1 MNRRIAFCIGVL
13 LLTFAGYFFFP
24 GHTYLLSDTQIYI
37 PMFDH
42 LRDASLFTRDIMA
55 LRPHLSY
62 TIYDETALLLVRITR
77 LSFETVLQTEQILF
91 RALGIAGLV
100 LLARRLLGDPMR
112 AAIGPNAWEFGL
124 EWCAAAIVSL
134 GATLVAPAVLIFEY
148 EPVPRGFAV
157 CLLMFAMGLLAQGR
171 DRAAGIA
178 AGFALLYHPPTAAP
192 FWIVAALL
200 IRRRALLFPFLPA
213 AAILLVLAKMQA
225 GVTESPAM
233 FRKLDWFQESLQQM
247 RASYSFVSMWATR
260 NLNDYAAECLV
271 AAVAIWRL
279 HGSLTRDLRALLIG
293 LPVVGLLCVP
303 LSWVL
308 LEKMHWALIPQWQPA
323 RAVLFITLIAMLA
336 AAVCGLRAATERRW
350 IEAVM
355 WLAAAYFGPIK
366 HAVIGRPWN
375 WQMLELFAG
384 FAIVT
389 TLAVWLSSRTRGITL
404 IAAALLPFAAIPA
417 SGLVRNY
424 RQIETPELDQVV
436 AWARANTPVPALF
449 LFPDAGTGLEPG
461 IFRVRAQRALYT
473 DWKSGGQV
481 NYFPMFTSDWW
492 KRWIET
498 NAGRWKLKAS
508 DFSAL
513 ADRSIDYVV
522 LQTEQAV
529 PGVPEAFRNS
539 KYVVYQPQM
548 DADRHR

>member
-1 MNRRIAFCIGVL
+1 MNRRIAFCTGVL
-13 LLTFAGYFFFP
+13 LLTFAGYFLFP

-42 LRDASLFTRDIMA
+42 LRDSSLFTRDIMA

-77 LSFETVLQTEQILF
+77 LSFETVLQAEQILF

-100 LLARRLLGDPMR
+100 LIALRILKDSWLA
-112 AAIGPNAWEFGL
+112 
-124 EWCAAAIVSL
+124 WCAAAIVTL
-134 GATLVAPAVLIFEY
+134 GATLVGPAVLVFEY

-157 CLLMFAMGLLAQGR
+157 CLLLLAMGLVAHGR

-200 IRRRALLFPFLPA
+200 IRRRALLLPLLPA
-213 AAILLVLAKMQA
+213 AAILLILAKMQA

-247 RASYSFVSMWATR
+247 RASYNFVSMWATR
-260 NLNDYAAECLV
+260 NFNDYAAECVV
-271 AAVAIWRL
+271 AALAIWRL
-279 HGSLTRDLRALLIG
+279 HASLTRELRALLIG
-293 LPVVGLLCVP
+293 LPLIGVLCVP
-303 LSWVL
+303 LSWML
-308 LEKMHWALIPQWQPA
+308 LENMHWALIPQWQPA
-323 RAVLFITLIAMLA
+323 RAVLFLTLIAMLA
-336 AAVCGLRAATERRW
+336 AAVCGLRAAAERRW
-350 IEAVM
+350 IEAVV

-389 TLAVWLSSRTRGITL
+389 TLAVWLASRTRGVTL
-404 IAAALLPFAAIPA
+404 VAAALLPFVAIPA

-424 RQIETPELDQVV
+424 RQIETPELNQVA
-436 AWARANTPVPALF
+436 AWARANTPVPSLF
-449 LFPDAGTGLEPG
+449 LFPDSGTGLEPG

-481 NYFPMFTSDWW
+481 NYFPLFTTDWW
-492 KRWIET
+492 TRWIET
-498 NAGRWKLKAS
+498 NAGRWNLKLA
-508 DFSAL
+508 DFPVL

-522 LQTEQAV
+522 LQTEHAV
-529 PGVPEAFRNS
+529 PGVPEVFRNT
-539 KYVVYQPQM
+539 KYVVYATAQ
-548 DADRHR
+548 DHK

>member
-1 MNRRIAFCIGVL
+1 MNRRIAFCTGVL
-13 LLTFAGYFFFP
+13 LLTFAGYFLFP

-62 TIYDETALLLVRITR
+62 TIYDETALLLVRLTR

-100 LLARRLLGDPMR
+100 LIALRILKDTWLA
-112 AAIGPNAWEFGL
+112 WS
-124 EWCAAAIVSL
+124 AAAIVTL
-134 GATLVAPAVLIFEY
+134 GATLVGPAVLVFEY

-171 DRAAGIA
+171 DRAAGIV

-192 FWIVAALL
+192 FWIVAMLL
-200 IRRRALLFPFLPA
+200 IRRRALLLPLLPA
-213 AAILLVLAKMQA
+213 AAILLILAKLQA

-260 NLNDYAAECLV
+260 NFNDYAAECVV

-279 HGSLTRDLRALLIG
+279 HASLTRELRALLIG
-293 LPVVGLLCVP
+293 LPLIGMLCVP
-303 LSWVL
+303 LSWML
-308 LEKMHWALIPQWQPA
+308 LEKMHWALVPQWQPA
-323 RAVLFITLIAMLA
+323 RAVLFLTLIAMLV
-336 AAVCGLRAATERRW
+336 AAVCGLRAAADRRW
-350 IEAVM
+350 IEAVV

-375 WQMLELFAG
+375 WQMLELFGG

-389 TLAVWLSSRTRGITL
+389 TVAVWLASRTRGVTL
-404 IAAALLPFAAIPA
+404 VAAGLLPFVAIPA

-436 AWARANTPVPALF
+436 TWARANTPVAALF

-492 KRWIET
+492 TRWIET
-498 NAGRWKLKAS
+498 NAGRWNLKAD

-522 LQTEQAV
+522 LQAEHAV
-529 PGVPEAFRNS
+529 PDRNPVFRNER
-539 KYVVYQPQM
+539 YAVY
-548 DADRHR
+548 AATNEHK